1 MSPTVRNVLAVL
13 AGVIVGVL
21 VNGAFVATCSRLVP
35 PPAGVDMNDAESV
48 ASSIHLF
55 EPKHFVLPFV
65 AHALGTFL
73 GALAA
78 HVIAATGKSKVAYIV
93 GAVFLCGGIAACF
106 MIPAPAWFMALDL
119 IGAYIPMA
127 WLATRLAT
135 KRQSGK

>member
-1 MSPTVRNVLAVL
+1 MSPTVRNVFAVL

-21 VNGAFVATCSRLVP
+21 VNATFVATCSRLIP

-65 AHALGTFL
+65 AHGTL
-73 GALAA
+73 IGALAA
-78 HVIAATGKSKVAYIV
+78 YLIAAKNKSRIAHIV

-106 MIPAPAWFMALDL
+106 IVPAPAWFIALDL
-119 IGAYIPMA
+119 CVAYVPMA
-127 WLATRLAT
+127 WLATRLARKSKT
-135 KRQSGK
+135 